1 MKILNELKA
10 EVVLKD
16 TNILTQVESLKG
28 LLTYKTDSKVY
39 DFEDYFHILN
49 KEIQAIE
56 RIELL
61 ASVPPGGAQS
71 YLVEL
76 SMALQMVTDKVE
88 MSQTRVIYFQ
98 GKLKSALHVKD
109 NLLATFSAWYL
120 IAIAEKLKEA
130 ELKIPASTQKA
141 LAESEFSRLLD
152 DVDINIEGLLSAV
165 EVMVTHLKEMRKI
178 AQEKYKLGTDQANA
192 SVTNLPF
199 NGLNGGT
206 MDQFPLLK
214 QRWNLATEEKKEPLK
229 LDYTRETLYDDEEE
243 EAPFEVPEGLHRIIS
258 ANIEEPVVED
268 EVSVEDLTASIEKFR
283 DKVSGSVT
291 ITDDFAGEMK
301 IEDGEVTLIPQKS
314 KKPPIKIEFDDT
326 DDLEEV
332 AKPAVKSSDY
342 DDEDEFVRAE
352 LKRKSKK
359 KNKLVYDADDD
370 YSF

>member
-10 EVVLKD
+10 EVVLRD
-16 TNILTQVESLKG
+16 TNILTQVENLKG
-28 LLTYKTDSKVY
+28 LLTYKTDNKVY

-88 MSQTRVIYFQ
+88 MSQTRAIYFQ

-199 NGLNGGT
+199 NGLNGGA
-206 MDQFPLLK
+206 MEQFPLLK
-214 QRWNLATEEKKEPLK
+214 QRWNLTTEEKEPSKPIYTKE
-229 LDYTRETLYDDEEE
+229 DFDDIEDTETS
-243 EAPFEVPEGLHRIIS
+243 FEIPEGLHRIIS
-258 ANIEEPVVED
+258 ANVEEPIVED
-268 EVSVEDLTASIEKFR
+268 EVSAEDLTASIEKFR
-283 DKVSGSVT
+283 DKVSGSMT

-342 DDEDEFVRAE
+342 DDEDEFVP
-352 LKRKSKK
+352 KKSKK